1 MDVSIAFELPEG
13 ALGLLVAVCQQGTTV
28 TISLEG
34 ELDLAQRPGLRKATN
49 DVLGQSPECVILDLS
64 CLDFIDSAGMHA
76 VIELHRRSQQQ
87 HTRLVIFPG
96 GPQVQRS
103 FELTG
108 LAEILPLFSGEV
120 RDRTMLPRRAYTG
133 MPAVDGCLSL
143 TPIRLASRSCHSRRR

>member
-1 MDVSIAFELPEG
+1 MDVSIRSSYRRARSGFLSPCVSRERQSPSRWR
-13 ALGLLVAVCQQGTTV
+13 ASWT
-28 TISLEG
+28 
-34 ELDLAQRPGLRKATN
+34 LAQRPGLRKATN

-133 MPAVDGCLSL
+133 MAAVDGCLSR